1 MEKQTNNVA
10 GYIIL
15 TIGIIVSA
23 IVLSY
28 GFGKITDK
36 SEVITV
42 KGYAEMQIKSDY
54 AIWNIVINSRSYVM
68 SETYSILLQNKSRV
82 LDFLSQNGFGKDE
95 VEESSIN
102 NFTLTDYETN
112 VINGYSMNQ
121 TLTIKSNDLVKI
133 QKLSKTINNLL
144 SEGIDFNSNP
154 PEYYISDLGKYKVQ
168 MLGIAL
174 KDAQKRA
181 EEIAKSVGNKVGG
194 IKSARQGIFQIT
206 PLHSTEISD
215 WGMNDVSS
223 VEKSIKS
230 VVDASFYV
238 K

>member
-1 MEKQTNNVA
+1 MEKQTNNVV
-10 GYIIL
+10 GYLIL

-68 SETYSILLQNKSRV
+68 AETYSILLQNKSRV
-82 LDFLSQNGFGKDE
+82 LDFLSQNGFEKDQ

-102 NFTLTDYETN
+102 NYTLTDYETN
-112 VINGYSMNQ
+112 SIRGYSMSQN
-121 TLTIKSNDLVKI
+121 LIIKSNDLTKI
-133 QKLSKTINNLL
+133 QKLSKDINNLL

-181 EEIAKSVGNKVGG
+181 EEIAKSVGNNVGG

>member
-1 MEKQTNNVA
+1 MEKQTNNVV
-10 GYIIL
+10 GYLIL

-68 SETYSILLQNKSRV
+68 AETYSILLQNKARV
-82 LDFLSQNGFGKDE
+82 TDFLSQNGFEKDQ

-102 NFTLTDYETN
+102 NYTLTDYETN
-112 VINGYSMNQ
+112 SIRGYSMSQN
-121 TLTIKSNDLVKI
+121 LIIKSNDLTKI
-133 QKLSKTINNLL
+133 QKLSKDINNLL

-181 EEIAKSVGNKVGG
+181 EEIAKSVGNNVGG

>member
-1 MEKQTNNVA
+1 MEKQTNNVV
-10 GYIIL
+10 GYLIL

-68 SETYSILLQNKSRV
+68 AETYSILLQNKARV
-82 LDFLSQNGFGKDE
+82 TDFLSQNGFSKDLI
-95 VEESSIN
+95 EESSIN
-102 NFTLTDYETN
+102 NYTLTDYETN
-112 VINGYSMNQ
+112 SIRGYSMSQN
-121 TLTIKSNDLVKI
+121 LIIKSNDLTKI
-133 QKLSKTINNLL
+133 QKLSKDINNLL

-181 EEIAKSVGNKVGG
+181 EEIAKSVGNNVGG

>member
-1 MEKQTNNVA
+1 MEKQTNNVV
-10 GYIIL
+10 GYLIL

-68 SETYSILLQNKSRV
+68 AETYSILLQNKARV
-82 LDFLSQNGFGKDE
+82 TDFLSQNGFSKDLI
-95 VEESSIN
+95 EESSIN
-102 NFTLTDYETN
+102 NYTLTDYETN
-112 VINGYSMNQ
+112 SIRGYSMSQN
-121 TLTIKSNDLVKI
+121 LIIKSNDLTKI
-133 QKLSKTINNLL
+133 QKLSKDINNLL

-168 MLGIAL
+168 MLGTAL

-181 EEIAKSVGNKVGG
+181 EEIAKSVGNNVGG
-194 IKSARQGIFQIT
+194 IKSARQGTFQIT

>member
-1 MEKQTNNVA
+1 MEKQTNNVS
-10 GYIIL
+10 GYLIL

-23 IVLSY
+23 VVLSF

-54 AIWNIVINSRSYVM
+54 AIWDILINSRSFVM
-68 SETYSILLQNKSRV
+68 SETYNILLQNKGRV
-82 LDFLSQNGFGKDE
+82 LDFLSQNGFSKDQ

-112 VINGYSMNQ
+112 TIQGYSMSQ
-121 TLTIKSNDLVKI
+121 TLTIQSKDLPKI
-133 QKLSKTINNLL
+133 QKLSKEINHLL

-181 EEIAKSVGNKVGG
+181 EEIAKSVGNNVGG